1 VDGPGTALEST
12 GHHFLGAA
20 IGHRARLGHGVKLG
34 YGTSVPNDGLVV
46 SDAEM
51 LRSWGDAPT
60 DEPVVIRDGRP
71 VPLKKPQD

>member
-1 VDGPGTALEST
+1 
-12 GHHFLGAA
+12 
-20 IGHRARLGHGVKLG
+20 
-34 YGTSVPNDGLVV
+34 LVV
-46 SDAEM
+46 SDGEM